1 MSIDPATLQEYL
13 RLAALSSADMAAEA
27 GLQKPQDEAGAAQ
40 AAERA
45 ERIQDFME
53 ALADINDD
61 DSSSGAVD
69 EDEVGMGAPCGTAES
84 TWGGEASEWILE
96 RVVKRRKNSQ
106 SPTQR
111 DRLADD
117 ADDAEPD
124 DDGWEYCCVW
134 KGYGEP
140 TWERRGFLRDLGY
153 GSELQAYDAAHKAH
167 YRRTAR
173 PQPGKPPRRSGPIV
187 RIEADVKK
195 SMAGFVKRL
204 EKLRCHSSVTQLLDK
219 VSHGKDH
226 ERIADDRLNIRGLS
240 MLVFQA
246 IMEINQASG
255 FVTSIKAVSPSSLYP
270 FLAGVAASNPS
281 RLLMLY
287 HGTRKPAATAIS
299 HVGLVVPGQGNTVGV
314 ANGSAYGVGIYTAAS
329 PAIPLSYAHDGDLFI
344 CLGHMQ
350 SGQGWT
356 NPYVDWRVFADST
369 LVTPILH
376 FSVARNWS
384 GRNIVIDSA
393 GVVTHFEVPVV
404 K

>member
-1 MSIDPATLQEYL
+1 MSTIDPATLQEYL

-45 ERIQDFME
+45 EQIQDFME

-117 ADDAEPD
+117 ADDADPD

-173 PQPGKPPRRSGPIV
+173 PQPGKPPRGSRPTV
-187 RIEADVKK
+187 RLEAEVRK

-204 EKLRCHSSVTQLLDK
+204 DKLQCQQFRD
-219 VSHGKDH
+219 
-226 ERIADDRLNIRGLS
+226 A
-240 MLVFQA
+240 
-246 IMEINQASG
+246 
-255 FVTSIKAVSPSSLYP
+255 AVRQ
-270 FLAGVAASNPS
+270 GD
-281 RLLMLY
+281 
-287 HGTRKPAATAIS
+287 TRKGPR
-299 HVGLVVPGQGNTVGV
+299 
-314 ANGSAYGVGIYTAAS
+314 
-329 PAIPLSYAHDGDLFI
+329 AH
-344 CLGHMQ
+344 
-350 SGQGWT
+350 
-356 NPYVDWRVFADST
+356 R
-369 LVTPILH
+369 
-376 FSVARNWS
+376 
-384 GRNIVIDSA
+384 
-393 GVVTHFEVPVV
+393 
-404 K
+404 

>member
-1 MSIDPATLQEYL
+1 MSTIDPATLQEYL

-45 ERIQDFME
+45 EQIQDFME

-69 EDEVGMGAPCGTAES
+69 DDEVGMGAPCGTAES

-117 ADDAEPD
+117 ADDADPD

-173 PQPGKPPRRSGPIV
+173 PQPGKPASRFRNYRETWRRCEDVHG
-187 RIEADVKK
+187 RFREA
-195 SMAGFVKRL
+195 
-204 EKLRCHSSVTQLLDK
+204 
-219 VSHGKDH
+219 
-226 ERIADDRLNIRGLS
+226 
-240 MLVFQA
+240 
-246 IMEINQASG
+246 
-255 FVTSIKAVSPSSLYP
+255 P
-270 FLAGVAASNPS
+270 
-281 RLLMLY
+281 
-287 HGTRKPAATAIS
+287 
-299 HVGLVVPGQGNTVGV
+299 
-314 ANGSAYGVGIYTAAS
+314 
-329 PAIPLSYAHDGDLFI
+329 
-344 CLGHMQ
+344 
-350 SGQGWT
+350 
-356 NPYVDWRVFADST
+356 
-369 LVTPILH
+369 
-376 FSVARNWS
+376 
-384 GRNIVIDSA
+384 
-393 GVVTHFEVPVV
+393 
-404 K
+404 